1 MGLIW
6 TRMWGMLDLWR
17 EARGK
22 VMRTRWDELMQHF
35 ECVEGEARDACL
47 DYIKSRFDP
56 LSMRYTNS
64 SSAERKRIF
73 QYTARLSQQLA
84 DSGHWPSA
92 LGLRIMTINLIV
104 RDLPGS
110 DAAFVRQA
118 SDSLIDES
126 RRPPGHVMPLPSNK
140 SAPESHNSSPLSH
153 GLPGLNTWSVSAS
166 D

>member
-1 MGLIW
+1 
-6 TRMWGMLDLWR
+6 
-17 EARGK
+17 
-22 VMRTRWDELMQHF
+22 
-35 ECVEGEARDACL
+35 
-47 DYIKSRFDP
+47 
-56 LSMRYTNS
+56 
-64 SSAERKRIF
+64 
-73 QYTARLSQQLA
+73 
-84 DSGHWPSA
+84 
-92 LGLRIMTINLIV
+92 MTINLIV

-126 RRPPGHVMPLPSNK
+126 RSPPGHVMPLPSNK